1 FSLGAHHTEYNA
13 SDDNSTI
20 INPAVTAHLLL
31 SEDWDASASVG
42 VSFASFDRIT
52 GSSNSTDLSL
62 DGSICHTSE
71 TERLCGRV
79 ARYTESQSRNSIV
92 TTSSI
97 GVNWFKRLD
106 EDQTIQLAASYIHY
120 SSDFEVL
127 DNLDSNYFDLA
138 GSYSRKIGNR
148 LSAGA
153 DLSARKLAQ
162 DGPDP
167 EMDISGSLFVRYRL
181 GDI

>member
-1 FSLGAHHTEYNA
+1 
-13 SDDNSTI
+13 
-20 INPAVTAHLLL
+20 
-31 SEDWDASASVG
+31 
-42 VSFASFDRIT
+42 
-52 GSSNSTDLSL
+52 
-62 DGSICHTSE
+62 
-71 TERLCGRV
+71 
-79 ARYTESQSRNSIV
+79 
-92 TTSSI
+92 
-97 GVNWFKRLD
+97 VNWFKRLD

-127 DNLDSNYFDLA
+127 ENLDSNYFDLA
-138 GSYSRKIGNR
+138 GSYSRRIGNR

-153 DLSARKLAQ
+153 DLTARKLAQ